1 MKMIERNNDELI
13 FVLIRIDFHRLQ
25 KQRIQ
30 QMQQVLIIEI
40 DDDDENGISIIIINV
55 ENE

>member
-1 MKMIERNNDELI
+1 MIERNNDELI